1 MRKNSVAVVVVGCSW
16 LFPLVV
22 RGEDTVNKTV
32 EFTILHVNDVYE
44 IERPGDQTLGGLSRV
59 AEMRRK
65 LVEQNPRTFTVL
77 SGDALSPSPLGSAV
91 IDGEELAGRQMVSV
105 LNAIGLDFATFGNHE
120 FDLKKD
126 QLRKRITESAFTWIS
141 SNVTDSIGQ
150 SLPGVPKEV
159 VLQIVDEAK
168 NEVRVGLIGLTIN
181 STWPEYV
188 RFEDPIHAV
197 RNRVGKLRESCDVII
212 ALTHLAVEQ
221 DRRLAAAIPQIHLIL
236 GGHEHQRSYE
246 CRATPERYSA
256 PIAKADSNAKTV
268 AVHRLS
274 FDTETRRLS
283 IRSRFV
289 PVSGAPD
296 PDPLTGKAPDD
307 VDRRTDRLAKFW
319 KERGYRGLKEAF
331 GYDPSQVV
339 AQSDVV
345 LDGLDSSVRFRS
357 TNLTDLIGEA
367 MLAKVPK
374 ARAAI
379 YNCGSIRIDDLLG
392 PGIVRVYDVFRILPY
407 EGKVVGVELDG
418 RLLIDLL
425 NRGKSIPDQGGFL
438 QKVGIACGA
447 KGEWEIDGERIQ
459 PANSYSVAMA
469 DFLLKGKEN
478 LYGDARDPESIN
490 GRLKRAWDKLRDEDK
505 KLKHDR
511 AQDDREIRLAV
522 MEYMKKSNGHI
533 QIAPKSNAAKLK
545 LPANDIEQ
553 PVVEVDVDPPVNH
566 TVHSPES
573 N

>member
-1 MRKNSVAVVVVGCSW
+1 MAG
-16 LFPLVV
+16 
-22 RGEDTVNKTV
+22 KTDG
-32 EFTILHVNDVYE
+32 F
-44 IERPGDQTLGGLSRV
+44 RPQRDWAR
-59 AEMRRK
+59 
-65 LVEQNPRTFTVL
+65 
-77 SGDALSPSPLGSAV
+77 
-91 IDGEELAGRQMVSV
+91 
-105 LNAIGLDFATFGNHE
+105 FATFGNHE

-181 STWPEYV
+181 STRPEYV
-188 RFEDPIHAV
+188 RFEDPIDAGGP
-197 RNRVGKLRESCDVII
+197 NRVVKLRESCDVII

-274 FDTETRRLS
+274 FNTETRRLS

-319 KERGYRGLKEAF
+319 KERGYRGLREAF

-374 ARAAI
+374 AREQSTTA
-379 YNCGSIRIDDLLG
+379 GRFEIDDLLG
-392 PGIVRVYDVFRILPY
+392 PGTVRVYDVFRILPY

-447 KGEWEIDGERIQ
+447 QGG
-459 PANSYSVAMA
+459 M
-469 DFLLKGKEN
+469 
-478 LYGDARDPESIN
+478 GDR
-490 GRLKRAWDKLRDEDK
+490 R
-505 KLKHDR
+505 
-511 AQDDREIRLAV
+511 
-522 MEYMKKSNGHI
+522 
-533 QIAPKSNAAKLK
+533 
-545 LPANDIEQ
+545 
-553 PVVEVDVDPPVNH
+553 
-566 TVHSPES
+566 
-573 N
+573 